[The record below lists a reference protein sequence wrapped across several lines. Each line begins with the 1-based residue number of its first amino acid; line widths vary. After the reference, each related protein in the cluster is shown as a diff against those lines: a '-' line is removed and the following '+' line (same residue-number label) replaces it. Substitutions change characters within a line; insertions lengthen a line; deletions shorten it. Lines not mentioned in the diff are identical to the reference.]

1 MEVFFIYQKSDRAI
15 TGLLA
20 GTTDGFIETDTH
32 AVSTNKLDWTEVVTV
47 NDEEMSATFED
58 VESTINEDYS
68 VDSNGLAS
76 AS

>member
-1 MEVFFIYQKSDRAI
+1 MKAFFIYQKSDRAI

-20 GTTDGFIETDTH
+20 DTTDGFIETNTH
-32 AVSTNKLDWTEVVTV
+32 AVSTNKLDWTKVVTI
-47 NDEEMSATFED
+47 NGEEMSATFED

>member
-1 MEVFFIYQKSDRAI
+1 MEVFFIYQKSDRVI

-20 GTTDGFIETDTH
+20 GPTDGFIETDTH
-32 AVSTNKLDWTEVVTV
+32 AVSTNKSDWTEVVTV

-58 VESTINEDYS
+58 VESTINENYS

>member
-1 MEVFFIYQKSDRAI
+1 MKAFFIYQKSDRAI

-20 GTTDGFIETDTH
+20 DTTDGFIETDTH

-47 NDEEMSATFED
+47 DGEEMSATFED

>member
-1 MEVFFIYQKSDRAI
+1 MEVFFIYQKSDRVI

-20 GTTDGFIETDTH
+20 GPTDGFIETDTH

-58 VESTINEDYS
+58 VERTINENYS